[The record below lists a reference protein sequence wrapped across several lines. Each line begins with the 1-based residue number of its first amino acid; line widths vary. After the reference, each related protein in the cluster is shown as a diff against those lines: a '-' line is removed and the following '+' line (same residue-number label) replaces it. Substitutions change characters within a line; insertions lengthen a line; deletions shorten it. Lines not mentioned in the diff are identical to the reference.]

1 MRSGAASQHRRE
13 RAANREAFLACV
25 KAGVDEGS
33 LRPATDLVGLATLY
47 EGLLVGLSIQARD
60 GVPAGAIDAAITQ
73 ALLAW
78 DANCREPAPA

>member
-1 MRSGAASQHRRE
+1 
-13 RAANREAFLACV
+13 
-25 KAGVDEGS
+25 

-47 EGLLVGLSIQARD
+47 EGRLVGLAIQARD

>member
-1 MRSGAASQHRRE
+1 M
-13 RAANREAFLACV
+13 
-25 KAGVDEGS
+25 
-33 LRPATDLVGLATLY
+33 RPATDLVGLATLY